1 MWQNLVWLAV
11 AGAVGTLARYGVT
24 VWVQP
29 QAPGTWFAWGTLAV
43 NASGCLLFGLVW
55 ALLEKG
61 SFGFGPEPRLYVL
74 TGFMGAFTTFSTYAF
89 ETGQLIEEGQW
100 VAALINMATQNVL
113 GLVLL
118 MIGFAVGRL
127 L

>member
-1 MWQNLVWLAV
+1 MWQNLAWLAV

-24 VWVQP
+24 GWVQP
-29 QAPGTWFAWGTLAV
+29 QTPGTWFAWGTLAV
-43 NASGCLLFGLVW
+43 NASGCFLFGLVW
-55 ALLEKG
+55 AVFERG
-61 SFGFGPEPRLYVL
+61 SFGLGPEPRLYVL

-89 ETGQLIEEGQW
+89 ETGQLIEDGQW
-100 VAALINMATQNVL
+100 VGALVNVATQNVL

-118 MIGFAVGRL
+118 IIGFAVGRL